1 MFNRKCFGAAVCL
14 VCCAICHRGWGQ
26 ELLFGQSHSAGAA
39 SGRGNF
45 LLANQL
51 TTHPEIPDEGRS
63 RVWDNFHL
71 AQAVQLESL
80 EWSGAFDGPF
90 KPRSPRTTLQF
101 QIEIFPDANEA
112 PELSQP
118 TVSWLLDSGRAGT
131 DDGPDVRSRE
141 RDGETTS
148 SGASVVDYRS
158 SLSDTFRLE
167 GGDYWLSI
175 TAVQTFPNPSPLE
188 DPINGFW
195 DPGWGWHFGD
205 GDDGSFAF
213 DGGRHDAEP
222 GVRNARDL
230 SFRLWGEV
238 AEAVGAIGD
247 FNGDGTVG
255 AGDIDLLGEVWR
267 AETHEPQFDLNA
279 DSRVDEL
286 DQLLLVEEI
295 IGTRR
300 GDSNLDLVVDFT
312 DFLNL
317 SRNFDSPGGWD
328 AGDFDGTGD
337 VGFGDFLELSRHF
350 GVEADA
356 IVAVP
361 EPTGW
366 RIMLMAG
373 WLPMFARWRR
383 SLE

>member
-1 MFNRKCFGAAVCL
+1 MFKRKCFGAVVCL
-14 VCCAICHRGWGQ
+14 VCCAIGHRGWAQ
-26 ELLFGQSHSAGAA
+26 DLLFGQSHTAGDA
-39 SGRGNF
+39 SGRGDF

-51 TTHPEIPDEGRS
+51 TTHPEIPDGGRS

-71 AQAVQLESL
+71 AQAVELESL

-101 QIEIFPDANEA
+101 QIEIFPGGNDA

-118 TVSWLLDSGRAGT
+118 TVSWLLDSGRAGA
-131 DDGPDVRSRE
+131 DDGLDVRSRE

-158 SLSDTFRLE
+158 SLNETVRLE
-167 GGDYWLSI
+167 GGEYWLSI
-175 TAVQTFPNPSPLE
+175 TAIQTFPNPSPLE
-188 DPINGFW
+188 DPLNGFW

-213 DGGRHDAEP
+213 DAGRHDAEP
-222 GVRNARDL
+222 GVRNAQDL

-238 AEAVGAIGD
+238 AVAVGAIGD
-247 FNGDGTVG
+247 FDGDGTVG
-255 AGDIDLLGEVWR
+255 ARDIDLLGEVWR
-267 AETHEPQFDLNA
+267 AETHDPQFDLNA

-295 IGTRR
+295 IGARR
-300 GDSNLDLVVDFT
+300 GDANLDLVVDFS

-317 SRNFDSPGGWD
+317 SRNFDSPGGWGD
-328 AGDFDGTGD
+328 GDFDGTGD
-337 VGFGDFLELSRHF
+337 VGFGDFLELSRNF
-350 GVEADA
+350 GVEGAA

-366 RIMLMAG
+366 QAVLVAG
-373 WLPMFARWRR
+373 WLPLIARWRR
-383 SLE
+383 ALR